1 MLRIQGSSRV
11 PTPSQ
16 ETTGTQMPA
25 NRLKP
30 TIRRNHPISLPN
42 DFKAFATQRAKPR
55 VSFGETIPFVS
66 VCLAGGRTMASGPG
80 LEAAVSPGR
89 AIGGRDP
96 RRVGKEVS
104 CNERRSDKVAQGR
117 WQAPDIIGARNFV
130 RGLEQPRGAGLRR
143 LANAIPGGPKA
154 SAAGAA
160 LAARRAI
167 AAFQGMVR
175 LGGGSN
181 SP

>member
-1 MLRIQGSSRV
+1 MSEEAKKLR
-11 PTPSQ
+11 
-16 ETTGTQMPA
+16 
-25 NRLKP
+25 K
-30 TIRRNHPISLPN
+30 
-42 DFKAFATQRAKPR
+42 
-55 VSFGETIPFVS
+55 
-66 VCLAGGRTMASGPG
+66 GG
-80 LEAAVSPGR
+80 
-89 AIGGRDP
+89 
-96 RRVGKEVS
+96 
-104 CNERRSDKVAQGR
+104 

-143 LANAIPGGPKA
+143 RANAIPGGPRA